1 MTVGHIISGPLDAV
15 IELGLP
21 VAVFAALWWWSTR
34 AERKAKKEKRDK
46 K

>member
-1 MTVGHIISGPLDAV
+1 VILGHILSGPLDAA

-21 VAVFAALWWWSTR
+21 VLVFAGLWWWSTR
-34 AERKAKKEKRDK
+34 AERKAKKDRDGK

>member
-1 MTVGHIISGPLDAV
+1 MIVGHILSGPLDAV

-21 VAVFAALWWWSTR
+21 VAVFAGLWWWSTR
-34 AERKAKKEKRDK
+34 GERKAKKDRETK